1 MVFRSS
7 KQYNL
12 LEEKFITII
21 YHQMIHLNYKEDL
34 KNDID
39 VFKESIKQ
47 KNQSK
52 IKKII
57 TLRNAVILLNG
68 KQKVINSFEPEYF

>member
-34 KNDID
+34 KNNIE
-39 VFKESIKQ
+39 VFKESLKQ

-52 IKKII
+52 IKK
-57 TLRNAVILLNG
+57 NNNS
-68 KQKVINSFEPEYF
+68 QKCNYTS

>member
-12 LEEKFITII
+12 LEEKFIAII

>member
-57 TLRNAVILLNG
+57 TLRNAVMLLNG

>member
-12 LEEKFITII
+12 LEEKLITII

>member
-21 YHQMIHLNYKEDL
+21 YHQMIHLNYKKDL
-34 KNDID
+34 KNDIE

-52 IKKII
+52 IKK
-57 TLRNAVILLNG
+57 NNNS
-68 KQKVINSFEPEYF
+68 QKCNYTS

>member
-39 VFKESIKQ
+39 IFKESIKQ

>member
-12 LEEKFITII
+12 LEEKLITII

-57 TLRNAVILLNG
+57 TLRNAIMLLNG

>member
-12 LEEKFITII
+12 LEEKLITII

-39 VFKESIKQ
+39 IFKESIKQ

-57 TLRNAVILLNG
+57 TLRNAIMLLNG